1 MTVLFPGSTSW
12 LAALCTS
19 RVLAATWFV
28 AYSAVLPHT
37 QAAWG
42 LSAREAG
49 TIQAAFHLGYL
60 TSLFIVGF
68 ITDHYGARR
77 AYLTTGVVA
86 CASPWAFVLFADG
99 FTSALWLH
107 GFTGL
112 CQGGTYTP
120 ALSLINE
127 HVGPARRGRAMGFLI
142 AGSSAGYAVA
152 LGVAAAALRFTDWRG
167 ALGAIALLPVVSWL
181 LGVAVL
187 RGTPNIVHARPA
199 GESLLASLP
208 AVWRNRRGML
218 SIWGYTFHNW
228 ELLGLWA
235 WLPAFLTAALLA
247 HGMSGELALTFA
259 ALTYVANIGG
269 SIVGGTM
276 ADRWGRTQTLLA
288 WSCTSLA
295 LSFSIGWLIGTPIAL
310 LVLLACSYN
319 FAAIADSSTH
329 STVLAESVAPHYLG
343 VAYAVRSVVGFGA
356 GVVSPVMFGWALDL
370 AGGARTSADPFAWG
384 VAWSTLGL
392 GALGGPIAT
401 WRLHRSWRSSRL
413 SERHRAAPL

>member
-1 MTVLFPGSTSW
+1 MTPGSGPW

-19 RVLAATWFV
+19 RVLAASWFV

-37 QAAWG
+37 QQAWG

-49 TIQAAFHLGYL
+49 MIQAAFHLGYL
-60 TSLFIVGF
+60 SSLFIVGF
-68 ITDHYGARR
+68 IADHFGAKR
-77 AYLTTGVVA
+77 AYIATGVAA
-86 CASPWAFVLFADG
+86 CASPWTFVLFADG

-107 GFTGL
+107 AFTGL

-120 ALSLINE
+120 ALALIND
-127 HVGPARRGRAMGFLI
+127 HVPRERRGRAMGYLI
-142 AGSSAGYAVA
+142 AGSSAGYAIA
-152 LGVAAAALRFTDWRG
+152 LGVAALALRFTDWRG
-167 ALGAIALLPVVSWL
+167 ALGAIAVLPVVSWL
-181 LGVAVL
+181 LGVGVL
-187 RGTPNIVHARPA
+187 RGTPNLVHARPA

-247 HGMSGELALTFA
+247 HGMSGGAALMFA

-276 ADRWGRTQTLLA
+276 ADRWGRTQALLA

-295 LSFSIGWLIGTPIAL
+295 LSFSIGWLIGAPIAL
-310 LVLLACSYN
+310 LVLLACIYN

-356 GVVSPVMFGWALDL
+356 GVVSPVVFGWALDV
-370 AGGARTSADPFAWG
+370 AGGARTSAGPFAWG
-384 VAWSTLGL
+384 IAWSTLGI
-392 GALGGPIAT
+392 GGLAGPLAT
-401 WRLHRSWRSSRL
+401 WRLHHAWRSSRP
-413 SERHRAAPL
+413 APT

>member
-1 MTVLFPGSTSW
+1 LIAGSGPW

-19 RVLAATWFV
+19 RVLAASWFV

-37 QAAWG
+37 QQAWG

-49 TIQAAFHLGYL
+49 MIQAAFHLGYL
-60 TSLFIVGF
+60 CSLFIVGF
-68 ITDHYGARR
+68 IADHYGAKR
-77 AYLTTGVVA
+77 AYIATGVAA
-86 CASPWAFVLFADG
+86 CASPWSFVLFADG
-99 FTSALWLH
+99 FASALWLH
-107 GFTGL
+107 AFTGL

-120 ALSLINE
+120 ALALIND
-127 HVGPARRGRAMGFLI
+127 HVARERRGRAMGYLI
-142 AGSSAGYAVA
+142 AGSSAGYAIA
-152 LGVAAAALRFTDWRG
+152 LGVAAAALRLTDWRG
-167 ALGAIALLPVVSWL
+167 ALGAIAVLPVVSWL

-247 HGMSGELALTFA
+247 HGMSGGAALIFA

-276 ADRWGRTQTLLA
+276 ADRWGRTKTLLA

-295 LSFSIGWLIGTPIAL
+295 ISFSIGWLVNLPIAL
-310 LVLLACSYN
+310 LVALACVYN

-356 GVVSPVMFGWALDL
+356 GVVSPVVFGWALDL
-370 AGGARTSADPFAWG
+370 AGGARASADPFAWG
-384 VAWSTLGL
+384 IAWSTLGI
-392 GALGGPIAT
+392 GGLAGPLAT
-401 WRLHRSWRSSRL
+401 WRLHRAWRS
-413 SERHRAAPL
+413 